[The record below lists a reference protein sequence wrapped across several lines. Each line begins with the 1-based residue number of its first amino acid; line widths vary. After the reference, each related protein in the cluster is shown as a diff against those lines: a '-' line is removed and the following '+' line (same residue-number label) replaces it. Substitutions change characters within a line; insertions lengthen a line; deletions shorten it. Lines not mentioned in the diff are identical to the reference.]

1 MTIRTLIV
9 DDEPDILEFLSYN
22 VRKEGYKVFTAT
34 NGIEALR
41 LVQQINP
48 SLILLDVMMPKMDGI
63 ETCQVIRK
71 DLNMVQPVIA
81 FLTARTEDYAQIAGF
96 EAGADDYI
104 SKPIRPRLLISKI
117 ESLLR
122 RLKNKGGAEGAANI
136 TIDRDRYVVELEGKE
151 LQLPKKEF
159 ELLELL
165 ASRPGKVFNRD
176 QILAV
181 VWGNDTIVGERTI
194 DVHIRKI
201 REKIGDSYIQT
212 IKGVGYKFDEEV
224 FVAKN
229 TTNDE
234 DIVVNPVFSHK
245 DIIEYQ
251 HLVRRIPI
259 ADNVVEYAVKLATR
273 TRPNQE
279 NAPEIVKNYIDW
291 GAGPR
296 ASQNLV
302 LAAKGYAAIHGKYSP
317 DIADVQNAALGI
329 LRHRMIKN
337 YKAEAEGLSIEEIIQ
352 SLF

>member
-1 MTIRTLIV
+1 MENTKGHTILIV

-22 VRKEGYKVFTAT
+22 VRKEGYKVFTAS
-34 NGIEALR
+34 NGMEALR

-71 DLNMVQPVIA
+71 DLNMVQPIIA

-104 SKPIRPRLLISKI
+104 NKPIRPRLLISKI

-122 RLKNKGGAEGAANI
+122 RNKTVQSGSDKI
-136 TIDRDRYVVELEGKE
+136 TIDRDRFVVEIEGKE

-194 DVHIRKI
+194 DVHIRKL
-201 REKIGDSYIQT
+201 REKLGDAYIRT
-212 IKGVGYKFDEEV
+212 IKGVGYTF
-224 FVAKN
+224 
-229 TTNDE
+229 ND
-234 DIVVNPVFSHK
+234 K
-245 DIIEYQ
+245 
-251 HLVRRIPI
+251 
-259 ADNVVEYAVKLATR
+259 
-273 TRPNQE
+273 
-279 NAPEIVKNYIDW
+279 
-291 GAGPR
+291 
-296 ASQNLV
+296 
-302 LAAKGYAAIHGKYSP
+302 
-317 DIADVQNAALGI
+317 
-329 LRHRMIKN
+329 
-337 YKAEAEGLSIEEIIQ
+337 
-352 SLF
+352 